1 MYQIMIYRIFLAG
14 LLAVL
19 AFQVEAQQKQ
29 EPWKP
34 GQLMATKVLADR
46 ILAGKAENMLIV
58 SIGPDDPIEGSIDI
72 GPGKDKESIAA
83 LKSLL
88 GKTPK
93 DKEVV
98 IYCGCCPFDRCPNI
112 RPAFKLMND
121 MGFKNAKLLDI
132 PRNIKVDWIDKD
144 YPVKEEEN

>member
-1 MYQIMIYRIFLAG
+1 MYRIFLTG
-14 LLAVL
+14 VLAIL
-19 AFQVEAQQKQ
+19 AFQVKAQQKQ

-34 GQLMATKVLADR
+34 GQLMATEVLADR
-46 ILAGKAENMLIV
+46 ILAGEAENMLIV
-58 SIGPDDPIEGSIDI
+58 SIGPDDPIEGSFDI

-112 RPAFKLMND
+112 RPAFKLLND

-132 PRNIKVDWIDKD
+132 PKNIKVDWIDKD
-144 YPVKEEEN
+144 YPVKEEN

>member
-1 MYQIMIYRIFLAG
+1 MKYHIFLTG
-14 LLAVL
+14 LLAIL
-19 AFQVEAQQKQ
+19 ALQVKAQQKQ

-34 GQLMATKVLADR
+34 GQLMAANVLADR
-46 ILAGKAENMLIV
+46 ILGEQTDNMLIV
-58 SIGPDDPIEGSIDI
+58 SIGPDDPIEGSVNI
-72 GPGKDKESIAA
+72 GPGNDKKNIAA

-88 GKTPK
+88 AKTPK

-112 RPAFKLMND
+112 RPAFRLLND

-132 PRNIKVDWIDKD
+132 PKNIKVDWIDKD
-144 YPVKEEEN
+144 YPVKEEEEN